1 LRSRRYFIYFGGYGF
16 LQPLASQMGQ
26 GFPSARL
33 GSAADVTNTAIAAK
47 TSKNRF
53 TVLLLLR
60 KNSHRDTL
68 HAGEAEFYKE

>member
-1 LRSRRYFIYFGGYGF
+1 
-16 LQPLASQMGQ
+16 MGK
-26 GFPSARL
+26 GFPSARI

-47 TSKNRF
+47 TSKNLF

-68 HAGEAEFYKE
+68 HAEEEEFHKE

>member
-1 LRSRRYFIYFGGYGF
+1 
-16 LQPLASQMGQ
+16 MGH

-33 GSAADVTNTAIAAK
+33 GSVADVTNTAIAAK
-47 TSKNRF
+47 TNKNRF

-68 HAGEAEFYKE
+68 HAQGAGIHSE